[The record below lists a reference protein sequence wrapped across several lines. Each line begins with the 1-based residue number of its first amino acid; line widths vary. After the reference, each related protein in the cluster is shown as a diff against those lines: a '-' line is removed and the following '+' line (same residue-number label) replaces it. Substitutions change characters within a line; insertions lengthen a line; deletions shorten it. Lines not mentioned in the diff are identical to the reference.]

1 MIIHEVEGLRWYG
14 FDSIPDSEVNYGI
27 FTRLGGESKGIH
39 EALNLGRTCGDN
51 PEIVLRNHQKVY
63 RLLGRSLNSRYN
75 VWQVHGTKIHFAQQP
90 LVPGSIPQAGDA
102 MFTDKPEVTLA
113 MVFADCFPL
122 LFYNP
127 HAKVIGIV
135 HSGWQ
140 GTLERIAEVAVKE
153 ASQFY
158 KCSPENWQVGI
169 GPGICGNCYEVGPEV
184 RTKFLSKWGGQSD
197 KYFWPQGD
205 RFLLDLPAAIEDTLH
220 QAGVIHIENSRFC
233 TAENL
238 QEWFSYRKEKG
249 ATGRFGV
256 VMALRGTKDG

>member
-1 MIIHEVEGLRWYG
+1 MIQHEKEGLRWYT
-14 FDSIPDSEVNYGI
+14 FENIPDSTVNYGI
-27 FTRLGGESKGIH
+27 FTRLGGASTGIH
-39 EALNLGRTCGDN
+39 EALNLGRTCGDK
-51 PEIVLRNHQKVY
+51 PELVLDNHQKVY

-75 VWQVHGTKIHFAQQP
+75 VWQVHGTKVHFARQA
-90 LVPGSIPQAGDA
+90 LIPGSIPQAGDA
-102 MFTDKPEVTLA
+102 MFTDNPEVTLA

-127 HAKVIGIV
+127 KAKAIGIV

-140 GTLERIAEVAVKE
+140 GTLDRIAEVAVGE
-153 ASQFY
+153 ACQRY
-158 KCSPENWQVGI
+158 NCAAEDWQVGI
-169 GPGICGNCYEVGPEV
+169 GPGICGDCYEVGQEV
-184 RTKFLSKWGGQSD
+184 RRKFLDQWGSQAE
-197 KYFWPQGD
+197 KYFKPQNE

-220 QAGVIHIENSRFC
+220 QAGVIYIENSQFC

-256 VMALRGTKDG
+256 VMALREAEID